1 MLEWIQTSLRHTK
14 GCRWLH
20 VLPKLFFDRCVSKS
34 LPPECLGHR
43 WRMPNV
49 DIICKCCLLSR
60 RQHRSWLG
68 CCSPQQLPSKVY
80 AQGFLISSLRAAVS
94 AAVFTTA
101 VGKLNTNLEGSIC
114 CPGGLRDRLI
124 LCISHYKTLC
134 SLPRAALHSSVDGE
148 GKVAKAMNGAHHWL
162 CIYGLPSFKNI
173 AFQIDLMPKKLVQ
186 RRSGKL

>member
-1 MLEWIQTSLRHTK
+1 MITRFAQTFFWSMCFKKPATGVSRPSLKDAKRWHYMQMLFIISQAAQI
-14 GCRWLH
+14 
-20 VLPKLFFDRCVSKS
+20 LP
-34 LPPECLGHR
+34 
-43 WRMPNV
+43 
-49 DIICKCCLLSR
+49 
-60 RQHRSWLG
+60 WLG

>member
-1 MLEWIQTSLRHTK
+1 MCFKKPATGVSRPSLKDAKRWHYMQMLFIISQAAQI
-14 GCRWLH
+14 
-20 VLPKLFFDRCVSKS
+20 LP
-34 LPPECLGHR
+34 
-43 WRMPNV
+43 
-49 DIICKCCLLSR
+49 
-60 RQHRSWLG
+60 WLG

-148 GKVAKAMNGAHHWL
+148 GKVAKAINGAHHWL

-173 AFQIDLMPKKLVQ
+173 AFQIDLMQKKLVQ